1 VPEWERQGFPVHYF
15 LTLYR
20 TITGTVAYSICCI
33 AFLVPGE
40 ITYEF
45 LSSSPSVDLYDMAP
59 ASSLPR
65 RKRASL
71 SHSILIVDDNN
82 LVRRLLRSWLEQNS
96 EWEICGEAE
105 NGKIAVESVKQ
116 LHPDIVILDLQMP
129 VMNGLEAARQI
140 RQVAPNTSMVMFT
153 VHNSEQLLREARANG
168 VRDVVS
174 KCDLLGEH
182 LLTALREACA

>member
-1 VPEWERQGFPVHYF
+1 V
-15 LTLYR
+15 
-20 TITGTVAYSICCI
+20 
-33 AFLVPGE
+33 
-40 ITYEF
+40 
-45 LSSSPSVDLYDMAP
+45 
-59 ASSLPR
+59 
-65 RKRASL
+65 

-82 LVRRLLRSWLEQNS
+82 LVRRLLRSWLEQHS

-105 NGKIAVESVKQ
+105 NGQIAVERVEQ

-140 RQVAPNTSMVMFT
+140 SRLAPGTAMIMFT
-153 VHNSEQLLREARANG
+153 VFNSEQLLKEARANG

-182 LLTALREACA
+182 LLTALRQAA